1 MIAPLK
7 RTTAVK
13 CVLHGWQTL
22 GIAILGPAFLLF
34 TLGCGPTKPAGSIER
49 GRVHL
54 VRQDVIESP
63 DWISIQSLAVVAD
76 SILVV
81 LDQRSEPFL
90 TAIAVRRPGDRIRFG
105 RSGSGPGELRS
116 PVWLETDGGS
126 PSKLWVFEPNRRRV
140 SGFDLAGGPRPA
152 GTIQLHA
159 ERMLDDVKFLAGG
172 NAVGI
177 GLFRDRGVLLIADST
192 MAERVRYSGE
202 VPYHTSQFPPV
213 VIFDANRGSLAVS
226 RARGRIAV
234 AYMYFPA
241 IDVFDSTGLF
251 VTRWSSPTRSTGSRR
266 SPLAPDIPTFKE
278 LGYPTL
284 EATGWFGA
292 FAPAGMRPE
301 LLSRYNDIFVQAAR
315 TGLVRERMRSLDLE
329 IREMTPAEL
338 ASTLKA
344 EHARWGAIIKATGFS
359 AQSQ

>member
-251 VTRWSSPTRSTGSRR
+251 VTRWSSPTKVGFPRR
-266 SPLAPDIPTFKE
+266 PAADPNPDF
-278 LGYPTL
+278 
-284 EATGWFGA
+284 
-292 FAPAGMRPE
+292 
-301 LLSRYNDIFVQAAR
+301 SV
-315 TGLVRERMRSLDLE
+315 
-329 IREMTPAEL
+329 L
-338 ASTLKA
+338 ASDLAFTRVAATDSGVFAVECSCPGVSRDNAGSWIDAFSWDRGLLWRVHVPEFVTSVA
-344 EHARWGAIIKATGFS
+344 ASRDGARLFLGVNDPEPRVISFLVANE
-359 AQSQ
+359 